1 MSRPELKR
9 VLFRQIKMIETMRS
23 KNRTKRSGTMGKNSD
38 NIAPR
43 KKLANHQ
50 SIVKVILPCIN
61 IG

>member
-1 MSRPELKR
+1 
-9 VLFRQIKMIETMRS
+9 
-23 KNRTKRSGTMGKNSD
+23 MGKNSD